1 MKSIAVFSVYKAL
14 LIASAWPMLLLLAVA
29 VVYAAF
35 GLTLRDEASRA
46 GPSASADIVVSITS
60 WPLAIAI
67 LFVHRVCFS
76 ESGQWYESLGR
87 TPTLMGNTVVE
98 MRGWHSGA
106 YPSRLR

>member
-1 MKSIAVFSVYKAL
+1 MKSIAGFSMSKAL

-35 GLTLRDEASRA
+35 ELTLRDEASRA

-67 LFVHRVCFS
+67 LFAPPSLFLGVWAMVRVA
-76 ESGQWYESLGR
+76 G
-87 TPTLMGNTVVE
+87 PNTDAN
-98 MRGWHSGA
+98 G
-106 YPSRLR
+106 